1 MDNVIETVNLTKRFR
16 QLVAVDAIT
25 FTVGRGQ
32 VFGFLGPNGSGKT
45 TTIGML
51 LDIITPTA
59 GELRLLG
66 ERGRH
71 GLHAARQR
79 VGATLETPNFYP
91 HLSGYDNLRV
101 TAEIKSLSA
110 SRIDEALETVGLT
123 ARKKSRF
130 REYSLGMKQRL
141 AVAAA
146 MLGNPEL
153 MFFDEPMNGLDP
165 EGMREMRD
173 VIANLRAQGRTI
185 FLSSHLLHEVE
196 RSCTHVGVIKKGK
209 LLAQGSL
216 AEILARHLVAAM
228 RASDLE
234 ALDRVL
240 RKYPAA
246 ANIQRDGDVIIVELS
261 DNDLAAANGF
271 LAANGV
277 LLSYLAPRQKS
288 LEDVFIELTQE
299 PAAAA

>member
-1 MDNVIETVNLTKRFR
+1 VDNVIETLNLTKRFR
-16 QLVAVDAIT
+16 QLVAVDAIS

-66 ERGRH
+66 QLGRH
-71 GLHAARQR
+71 GLHSARQR

-91 HLSGYDNLRV
+91 HLTGYDNLRV
-101 TAEIKSLSA
+101 TAEIKSLPVGP
-110 SRIDEALETVGLT
+110 IDEALETVGLT
-123 ARKKSRF
+123 ERKKSRF
-130 REYSLGMKQRL
+130 REDSLGMKQRL

-173 VIANLRAQGRTI
+173 VIGNLRAQGRTI

-196 RSCTHVGVIKKGK
+196 RSCTHVAVIKKGR

-228 RASDLE
+228 RASNLDE
-234 ALDRVL
+234 LDRVL
-240 RKYPAA
+240 RQYPAA

-299 PAAAA
+299 PGAAA